1 MKDLR
6 KVEVLINNEWVERDF
21 AELRKGVKFKMFEP
35 TGEPVVDNEGE
46 TEWIAISDPFKTES
60 GVWAIEIDSREAEE

>member
-21 AELRKGVKFKMFEP
+21 AELRKGVKFRMFES
-35 TGEPVVDNEGE
+35 TGEPVVDNEGR
-46 TEWIAISDPFKTES
+46 TEWTAISDPFKTES
-60 GVWAIEIDSREAEE
+60 GVWAIKID